1 MNAWRIQRA
10 AALCIGLTLVATPLL
25 ALPPMN
31 GNAELTASWWIA
43 LGIVA
48 LVSAGAF
55 LAVAGT
61 ERHRALLG
69 PAVVTACA
77 VELILLVL
85 WFPARTGVHSAP
97 DAINAVWVGVT
108 ATTVAIG
115 LAVSQGLRAS
125 MVYTAVLLS
134 LLTVVQSYAHD
145 GRLLAA
151 EVYRGA
157 VNGALVGV
165 FLAVAVAAMRIA
177 RKVDADRERVLA
189 AAAAGAAATAR
200 AEERERLDDVVRDE
214 VITVLRTVR
223 AGAPAR
229 VQREQAHRAL
239 RALHGAD
246 TAERPDVMDAKAA
259 YLRVRESLV
268 AHGDHIEVILHID
281 DSAAVPGV
289 VYPVDAIDALVDAAG
304 EALINSLRHAG
315 DEASQAVLGMFGDD
329 AVRLRIVDDG
339 RGFVPERIP
348 PLSLG
353 IEVGIRGRMMSVAE
367 GSAVVESAPGEG
379 TMVSLEWR
387 RP

>member
-10 AALCIGLTLVATPLL
+10 AAICIGVMLILTPLL
-25 ALPPMN
+25 ALPTMVEN
-31 GNAELTASWWIA
+31 WSLTDPWWTVV
-43 LGIVA
+43 GIVA
-48 LVSAGAF
+48 LISAGVF
-55 LAVAGT
+55 LVAT
-61 ERHRALLG
+61 TTDSCRHLLRA
-69 PAVVTACA
+69 AVVAACA
-77 VELILLVL
+77 AELVLLVL
-85 WFPARTGVHSAP
+85 WFPASTGVHSAP
-97 DAINAVWVGVT
+97 DAITAVWISIT

-115 LAVSQGLRAS
+115 FAVVLSLQAS
-125 MVYTAVLLS
+125 MAYAVVQLS
-134 LLTVVQSYAHD
+134 LMCVVQSYAHA
-145 GRLLAA
+145 GHLLAA
-151 EVYRGA
+151 EVFRGI
-157 VNGALVGV
+157 VSGALIAV
-165 FLAVAVAAMRIA
+165 FLTIVSAAIRVARQ
-177 RKVDADRERVLA
+177 VDADRERVLSA
-189 AAAAGAAATAR
+189 AAANAAGTAR

-223 AGAPAR
+223 AGTPAR
-229 VQREQAHRAL
+229 VQSDQARRAL
-239 RALHGAD
+239 LALGGIE
-246 TAERPDVMDAKAA
+246 TVERPAAIAPRAA